1 MIPTNFAAGTQYL
14 ASSSGNTGRLHRMLQ
29 NTSFDPVSGAGT
41 ATSFFPT
48 AANCGLTGKN
58 YVDTVTGAAA
68 GTTYV
73 YHILA
78 NIPLKEIHDLFKN
91 IQLVKGM
98 YMKLVLNLH
107 THCSVS
113 LTTSA
118 TPTFTNAIYSVSTVN
133 NVVPFQI
140 SQLGGEV

>member
-1 MIPTNFAAGTQYL
+1 
-14 ASSSGNTGRLHRMLQ
+14 MLQ
-29 NTSFDPVSGAGT
+29 NTSFDPVSAGST
-41 ATSFFPT
+41 TSSFFPT
-48 AANCGLTGKN
+48 AANCGLTWKN
-58 YVDTVTGAAA
+58 YVDTVTGASAA